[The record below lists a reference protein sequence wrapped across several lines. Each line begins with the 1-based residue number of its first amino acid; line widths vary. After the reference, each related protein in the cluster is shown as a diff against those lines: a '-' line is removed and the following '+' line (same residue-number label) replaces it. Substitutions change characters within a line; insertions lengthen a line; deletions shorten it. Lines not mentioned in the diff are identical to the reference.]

1 MPNRSGLGSTSP
13 SDFGQVSAHLEIREP
28 KIRFF
33 SRYRRCSMH
42 SPQGYL
48 PDWSPKAQTDCS
60 IHLITVMLQ
69 RSPVTGVPSQ
79 SSFNQTHTSRCW
91 VMDAATQP
99 THQQSPHSLAPLDP
113 VLHSA
118 GLSLH
123 PSALGHAARAII
135 RTGRVLQHEG
145 PLQLFPL
152 PFQVSSI
159 PISSSMGQTPTE
171 KMATPPRVMK
181 KFLRLSPKALIS
193 KRGIQLCQRG
203 GTVGQQ
209 ELRQREVE

>member
-1 MPNRSGLGSTSP
+1 
-13 SDFGQVSAHLEIREP
+13 
-28 KIRFF
+28 
-33 SRYRRCSMH
+33 MH

-48 PDWSPKAQTDCS
+48 PDWSPKAQADCC
-60 IHLITVMLQ
+60 IQLITVMLQ

-91 VMDAATQP
+91 GMDPAT
-99 THQQSPHSLAPLDP
+99 HSPPIRSRLSLAPLDP

-135 RTGRVLQHEG
+135 CTGRVLQHEG

-152 PFQVSSI
+152 PFLVSSI
-159 PISSSMGQTPTE
+159 LISSSMGQTPTE
-171 KMATPPRVMK
+171 KMATTPLVIK
-181 KFLRLSPKALIS
+181 NILRLSPKALIS
-193 KRGIQLCQRG
+193 KRGIQLCQRWANRKG
-203 GTVGQQ
+203 RGKRNRDEQHDTVTKHNTAKA
-209 ELRQREVE
+209 RQKITN